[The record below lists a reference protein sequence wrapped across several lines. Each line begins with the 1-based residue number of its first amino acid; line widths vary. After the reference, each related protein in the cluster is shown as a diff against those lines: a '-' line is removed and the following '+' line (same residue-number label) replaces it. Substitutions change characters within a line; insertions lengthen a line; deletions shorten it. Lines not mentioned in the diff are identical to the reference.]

1 MSDAWS
7 RIALLAEDEVALA
20 RAGRW
25 EELPAAMEARVAAA
39 ALLGQAPP
47 AAAGALDRAAA
58 AHRELIALLE
68 AGRAQTRAELARLR
82 EGAVAVR
89 GYAPSADAGRVLA
102 AG

>member
-7 RIALLAEDEVALA
+7 RVATLAEDEVALA

-47 AAAGALDRAAA
+47 AAASALDRAAA

-68 AGRAQTRAELARLR
+68 TGRAQTRAELARLR

-89 GYAPSADAGRVLA
+89 GYAPSAGAGRVLA